1 MLYKFYWINVILKK
15 KTTNEYSIQY
25 AFDGRGGMMIG
36 EFISPVLS
44 FILLELGASFMNTKI
59 TSENILIFYINN
71 SLIIIKI
78 LFTF

>member
-1 MLYKFYWINVILKK
+1 MN
-15 KTTNEYSIQY
+15 TQY
-25 AFDGRGGMMIG
+25 NMHLTEGGGGMMIG

>member
-1 MLYKFYWINVILKK
+1 MN
-15 KTTNEYSIQY
+15 TQY
-25 AFDGRGGMMIG
+25 NMHLTEGGGMMIG

-59 TSENILIFYINN
+59 TSENILNFYINN

>member
-1 MLYKFYWINVILKK
+1 
-15 KTTNEYSIQY
+15 
-25 AFDGRGGMMIG
+25 MMIG

>member
-1 MLYKFYWINVILKK
+1 MNSQFNMHLTGGDDDRRIYFPGSLLH
-15 KTTNEYSIQY
+15 TTST
-25 AFDGRGGMMIG
+25 G
-36 EFISPVLS
+36 
-44 FILLELGASFMNTKI
+44 SFMNTKI

>member
-1 MLYKFYWINVILKK
+1 MN
-15 KTTNEYSIQY
+15 TQY
-25 AFDGRGGMMIG
+25 NMHLTEGGMMIG

-59 TSENILIFYINN
+59 TSENILNFYINN

>member
-1 MLYKFYWINVILKK
+1 MNSQFNMHLTGGGDDDRRIYFPGSLLH
-15 KTTNEYSIQY
+15 TTST
-25 AFDGRGGMMIG
+25 G
-36 EFISPVLS
+36 
-44 FILLELGASFMNTKI
+44 SFMNTKI

>member
-1 MLYKFYWINVILKK
+1 MN
-15 KTTNEYSIQY
+15 TQY
-25 AFDGRGGMMIG
+25 NMHLTEGGGDDDRRIY
-36 EFISPVLS
+36 FPSSLLH
-44 FILLELGASFMNTKI
+44 ILLELGASFMNTKI